1 MKLLRRMFPRRDLT
15 GLRVAREIAD
25 RDLQAAVLSRDTQRI
40 SAAQAAMTRA
50 THAFMRAEQEM
61 RRG

>member
-1 MKLLRRMFPRRDLT
+1 MFPRRDLT